1 MCVNPGVR
9 LAFSRRRLRGADLSP
24 AHRNFCFPGGFGR
37 LMSKA
42 PRLLPSLLLLFACD
56 GGPPALSD
64 TERPTEVQ
72 QESATAQTAAVACPD
87 RNPLMN
93 PYFGD
98 LHVHTS
104 YSFDAY
110 IFETRNAPADAY
122 NFAQGQPVGL
132 APLDA
137 SGQPTR
143 TTQLDRPLDFAA
155 ATDHSEYLG
164 EVDLCTTPGS
174 PAYDTST
181 CRTYRS
187 GNLGFLLFG
196 AALTRTNPA
205 RPTFCSD
212 GTADCLAATRTIWQR
227 VQDAAAAADDPCT
240 FSSFV
245 AYEWTGTTGGSN
257 LHRNVV
263 FRSAQVPTEPV
274 SYFEAPTKEQL
285 WSQLDNVCLS
295 GSAGCDVLAIPHN
308 SNLSDGNMFLP
319 ESSDGVPLSAAEAA
333 FRAQMEPLVELMQ
346 HKGDSEC
353 KFTFSNRDEQCRF
366 EKAGGASAPDAGFVR
381 EALKTGLI
389 TETQLGENP
398 FRFGFIGSTDT
409 HNGTPGMT
417 EEANWPGHMGTQ
429 DAAVEDRVGAL
440 NFSPGGLAVAWAQQ
454 NTRDALFDAFRRRET
469 YATSGTRI
477 PLRFF
482 GGWDYP
488 STLCDSAT
496 LVAEGYAGGVPM
508 GGVLA
513 ARPRRGVPRFV
524 VQATWDPGTARF
536 AGTQLQRVQIVK
548 GWVDRTGRA
557 REQVYEVDGDANNGA
572 GVDLSSC
579 TPTGPGEQR
588 LCAVWQDP
596 DFVAGQPA
604 FYYARVLE
612 NPSCRWS
619 TYECLRAAVDCAV
632 PTAVPEAFTYCC
644 DGSAPLTQ
652 QERATSSPIWY
663 AP

>member
-1 MCVNPGVR
+1 MRKPQ
-9 LAFSRRRLRGADLSP
+9 
-24 AHRNFCFPGGFGR
+24 
-37 LMSKA
+37 
-42 PRLLPSLLLLFACD
+42 RLLPATLLLFACD
-56 GGPPALSD
+56 GGPAAEAPGA
-64 TERPTEVQ
+64 VQ
-72 QESATAQTAAVACPD
+72 MDPVTAAPAAACPD
-87 RNPLMN
+87 RSALRN

-110 IFETRNAPADAY
+110 IFETRNSPNEAY
-122 NFAQGQPVGL
+122 DFAQGAEVGL

-137 SGQPTR
+137 NGDPTR
-143 TTQLDRPLDFAA
+143 STHLERALDFAA
-155 ATDHSEYLG
+155 ATDHSEFLG
-164 EVDLCTTPGS
+164 EVDLCTIPGT
-174 PAYDTST
+174 PAYDSTT

-187 GNLGFLLFG
+187 GHAGFLLFAG
-196 AALTRTNPA
+196 ALTSPSPSRLPICGT
-205 RPTFCSD
+205 SD
-212 GTADCLAATRTIWQR
+212 CGAATRTVWQR
-227 VQDAAAAADDPCT
+227 VQDAAATANDPCT
-240 FSSFV
+240 FTSFV

-263 FRSAQVPTEPV
+263 FRGDAVPAQPV
-274 SYFEAPTKEQL
+274 SYYEAPTKEQL
-285 WSQLDNVCLS
+285 WSQLDNLCLQA
-295 GSAGCDVLAIPHN
+295 GTGCDVLAIPHN
-308 SNLSDGNMFLP
+308 SNFSNGNMFLP
-319 ESSDGVPLSAAEAA
+319 ETSDGTPLTAAEATL
-333 FRAQMEPLVELMQ
+333 RAQMEPLVELIQ

-353 KFTFSNRDEQCRF
+353 KFTFSNRDEDCRY
-366 EKAGGASAPDAGFVR
+366 EKVNGTAREPEASFVR
-381 EALKTGLI
+381 EALKTGLL
-389 TETQLGENP
+389 TETQLGANP

-417 EEANWPGHMGTQ
+417 EEAAWPGHSGVN
-429 DAAVEDRVGAL
+429 DAAPEDRVGAL
-440 NFSPGGLAVAWAQQ
+440 DFGPGGLAAVWAEE

-477 PLRFF
+477 GLRFF
-482 GGWDYP
+482 GGWSYP

-508 GGVLA
+508 GGVLST
-513 ARPRRGVPRFV
+513 RPRRGTPRFV
-524 VQATWDPGTARF
+524 VQAAWDPGTARF
-536 AGTQLQRVQIVK
+536 PGVPLQRVQIVK

-557 REQVYEVDGDANNGA
+557 RETVYDVAGDAANGA
-572 GVDLSSC
+572 SVDLGSC
-579 TPTGPGEQR
+579 TPQGPGAQR

-619 TYECLRAAVDCAV
+619 TYECLREAVDCNSAGG
-632 PTAVPEAFTYCC
+632 PPAGFEFCC